1 MLQNP
6 DKLKM
11 RNLLITLRDPEM
23 INDKDNFYP
32 GQVKN
37 DLVFHAIIIFMF
49 LSLHYYALYSVWLYD
64 FFELG

>member
-37 DLVFHAIIIFMF
+37 GLVISCNNNIHVFI
-49 LSLHYYALYSVWLYD
+49 LALLCIV
-64 FFELG
+64 